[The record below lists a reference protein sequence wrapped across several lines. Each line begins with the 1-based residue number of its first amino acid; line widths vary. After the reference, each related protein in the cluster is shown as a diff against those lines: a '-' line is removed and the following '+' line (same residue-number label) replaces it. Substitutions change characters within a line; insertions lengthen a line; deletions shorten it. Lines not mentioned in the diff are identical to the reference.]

1 MLSILKNTK
10 VVILISLFILLVL
23 SGCKKEEPMKQPDT
37 EKEVEKEVEE
47 TTVNR
52 HPLTGVE
59 FDGEVAG
66 RAIAVTINNEVSARP
81 QSGVMDAD
89 IVIEMLTEASITRFL
104 AIYQSTMPE
113 KIGPV
118 RSARE
123 YFVNLAK
130 GYNALFIAHGYSP
143 EAKEMLMSG
152 EIDHINGMQYDGTLF
167 KRASFRKAPHN
178 SYITSEAIY
187 SGAEQLNYS
196 MEQPP
201 TAVPIVEQVD
211 VTGETVDAISIAYDA
226 AGSYNAEYRYNQDGY
241 YTRFQADEQTIDY
254 ETEQEIQLQNIL
266 IVEAEHQVMDNKGRR
281 KIDFTSGGKG
291 YLLQNGK
298 MQEVEWKYEDG
309 MIIPSKGGFV
319 PGKTWINFV
328 PNLDIVSVV
337 E

>member
-10 VVILISLFILLVL
+10 VVILISLFILFVL
-23 SGCKKEEPMKQPDT
+23 SGCKKEEPIKQPDT
-37 EKEVEKEVEE
+37 EKEVEKEVEKSIP
-47 TTVNR
+47 NR

-59 FDGEVAG
+59 FDGDITG

-81 QSGVMDAD
+81 QSGVIDAD

-113 KIGPV
+113 TIGPV

-123 YFVNLAK
+123 YFVRLAE
-130 GYNALFIAHGYSP
+130 GYDALFLAHGYSP

-152 EIDHINGMQYDGTLF
+152 EIDHLNGMQYDGTLF

-201 TAVPIVEQVD
+201 SAIPIVETENI
-211 VTGETVDAISIAYDA
+211 TGETVDALSIAYDSSGA
-226 AGSYNAEYRYNQDGY
+226 YRAEYRYNQNGY
-241 YTRFQADEQTIDY
+241 YTRFQAGEQTIDY
-254 ETEQEIQLQNIL
+254 ETEQEVQLQNIL
-266 IVEAEHQVMDNKGRR
+266 IVEAEHQVMDDKGRR
-281 KIDFTSGGKG
+281 KIDFTSGGNG
-291 YLLQNGK
+291 YLLQNGV

-328 PNLDIVSVV
+328 PDLDIVSVV